1 MTAMTWDALADPAA
15 KRSDARL
22 PRRPVTEAT
31 KGRNVQLA
39 VTSGEE
45 LSDSE
50 CVTRAVDGD
59 ARAFEHLYRRHVGRV
74 LGLCLRLVDGDRAK
88 AEQHVQDAF
97 VRAWEKMPGFRG
109 AAQFSP
115 WLHRLTVN
123 LTSAER
129 RVGKKGF

>member
-1 MTAMTWDALADPAA
+1 M
-15 KRSDARL
+15 
-22 PRRPVTEAT
+22 EAT

-59 ARAFEHLYRRHVGRV
+59 ARAFEHLYRRHVGSV

-88 AEQHVQDAF
+88 AEPHVQDA
-97 VRAWEKMPGFRG
+97 VLRALEKLPGVCG
-109 AAQFSP
+109 ARHFCTIM
-115 WLHRLTVN
+115 R
-123 LTSAER
+123 ER
-129 RVGKKGF
+129 RDGDVTSK

>member
-22 PRRPVTEAT
+22 PRRPVMEAT

-88 AEQHVQDAF
+88 AEQHVQD
-97 VRAWEKMPGFRG
+97 RSEE
-109 AAQFSP
+109 
-115 WLHRLTVN
+115 H
-123 LTSAER
+123 TSELQSLMRISYA
-129 RVGKKGF
+129 VFCLKKKTKTT

>member
-22 PRRPVTEAT
+22 PRRPVMEAT

-74 LGLCLRLVDGDRAK
+74 LGLCLRLVDGDRSEEHTSELQSLMRISYAVFCLK
-88 AEQHVQDAF
+88 KKKKMSRISQH
-97 VRAWEKMPGFRG
+97 M
-109 AAQFSP
+109 
-115 WLHRLTVN
+115 
-123 LTSAER
+123 
-129 RVGKKGF
+129 

>member
-1 MTAMTWDALADPAA
+1 MPAMTWDALAVPAA

-22 PRRPVTEAT
+22 PRRPVMEAT

-59 ARAFEHLYRRHVGRV
+59 ARAIEHLYRRHVGRV
-74 LGLCLRLVDGDRAK
+74 LGLCLRLLDGDRAK
-88 AEQHVQDAF
+88 AEQH
-97 VRAWEKMPGFRG
+97 RSEEHTSEHTSLM
-109 AAQFSP
+109 
-115 WLHRLTVN
+115 RLSHADSC
-123 LTSAER
+123 L
-129 RVGKKGF
+129 KKKNK